1 MTCATD
7 IEVSV
12 VLARAEAASTVTL
25 RLAAG
30 ATLGEAVER
39 SALID
44 GSGEPMRVFRFA
56 IFGKLRPRHHVLCDG
71 DRVEIL
77 RPLLVSPNE
86 ARLARAQGKK
96 RRSSP

>member
-1 MTCATD
+1 MTSAAE

-12 VLARAEAASTVTL
+12 VLARADAARTVTL
-25 RLAAG
+25 RLPAG
-30 ATLGEAVER
+30 ATLGEAVEL

-44 GSGEPMRVFRFA
+44 GGAEPVFRFA
-56 IFGKLRPRHHVLCDG
+56 IFGKIRPRHHVLCAG

-86 ARLARAQGKK
+86 ARLARARGKK